1 MSTTQIYEIA
11 TEQLEAL
18 RKLALM
24 SVDIYDTEGSEIIQA
39 AELAIENR
47 LQAMNAARKESI
59 AKQNDSFRKWPAPNT
74 GKWVSSQLVRSLPR
88 EDEIKLV
95 RLVRNFDDF
104 TKENDPYGE
113 HDFGSV
119 EFKGEKYFWKI
130 DYFDESYEYGSEDP
144 SNPLVTRRVLTLMEA
159 SEY

>member
-1 MSTTQIYEIA
+1 
-11 TEQLEAL
+11 
-18 RKLALM
+18 
-24 SVDIYDTEGSEIIQA
+24 
-39 AELAIENR
+39 
-47 LQAMNAARKESI
+47 
-59 AKQNDSFRKWPAPNT
+59 
-74 GKWVSSQLVRSLPR
+74 VSSQLVRSLPR

-104 TKENDPYGE
+104 TNENDPYGE